1 MSNHP
6 HYSYQYQQIHHPII
20 NNTVRTTSLV
30 TKDGD
35 IKGKVN
41 HSNEHELEKLNTSA
55 SGHNISMIG
64 SKHSIKTSHPP
75 SDYQNTTRL
84 TYQTA
89 GDNIT
94 QSRNLST
101 QKLFNTTIFSQ
112 GHTTISSSEDNTLGH
127 SYVGTSSM
135 SKVMPTEVSRDYEP
149 SQSEP
154 GDTTQDSDVK
164 GKVNHSNE
172 HELGKLNTSATGHNI
187 SMTESNNSTPT
198 TKLPSDSRNLTS
210 LTNNSNEDLRT
221 FSINLTPN
229 PVDNMVMGDSPLL
242 VNSTELNSTVE
253 NTECYGYYEYEE
265 ANFTKTE
272 MKLNKTEKQFE
283 WLRPSTKLS
292 AGLLVFITVLGSLVL
307 LAVCFIL
314 AYKQV
319 GNRNDTPS
327 DDSSATQSRIS
338 SSLLTRFGH

>member
-41 HSNEHELEKLNTSA
+41 HSNELEKLNTSG

-64 SKHSIKTSHPP
+64 SNHSIQTSHPP
-75 SDYQNTTRL
+75 SDSQNTTRL

-94 QSRNLST
+94 HSRNLST

-135 SKVMPTEVSRDYEP
+135 SKVMPTVVSSDYES

-172 HELGKLNTSATGHNI
+172 HELEKLNTSATGHNI
-187 SMTESNNSTPT
+187 SMAESNNSTPT

-210 LTNNSNEDLRT
+210 LTNNSDEDLRT

-242 VNSTELNSTVE
+242 VNSTELNSSVE

-272 MKLNKTEKQFE
+272 KVFNKTEKQFE

-319 GNRNDTPS
+319 GNRNYTSS